1 MRLILLCLMGIV
13 CPYYLGRPVEAS
25 AGQPNFV
32 VILADDLGAMDL
44 GCYGSTFH
52 RTPHLDELA
61 RNGVRFTAAYAA
73 APVCS
78 PSRAALLTGLSPAR
92 IGLTDWLPGRA
103 DRPDQPLKRPE
114 IPQQLALEYDTLAE
128 CLARAGY
135 ATAHIGKWHLG
146 GKGFSPQDQGF
157 AMNVAGDETGTPLSY
172 FAPFRNAAGRYMPGL
187 ENAPDGQY
195 LTDRLADEAVGFV
208 RDQARTGIPFLLY
221 VPHYAVHTP
230 MKAREELVRTYDAS
244 GVAPGRQRN
253 PIYAAML
260 ESLDEAVGR
269 IVKAIDENGL
279 KDDTWIIF
287 TSDNGGLA
295 TLEGPNTPATS
306 NAPLREG
313 KGWLY
318 EGGLRV
324 PLIVRGPGLASA
336 GGTID
341 TPVIGQDILPTI
353 LALVPGSK
361 SNAPE
366 LDGHDL
372 SGLLLKGQELPRRSL
387 YWHYPHYPN
396 QGARPGGAVR
406 SDQWKLVEF
415 FEEGRKELYDL
426 KKDPSE
432 TRNLAGERADIVEKL
447 GKDLAEWRTK
457 VGAKVPSANPD
468 FVPSPQGRDGQIVM
482 PASKAMVRGL
492 QLRFEPQPHK
502 NTLGYWT
509 RAEDYAEWEFTVETP
524 GEFEITALV
533 GCGTGQEGSRVGFA
547 FDDTAPITLDVP
559 DTGGFQAFRAMRL
572 GFVKFDRPGRH
583 RLVVKPIEKAKQ
595 AVMDLREVRLR
606 PQAH

>member
-1 MRLILLCLMGIV
+1 MRPILLCLMGIV
-13 CPYYLGRPVEAS
+13 CPILSASFAEAAS
-25 AGQPNFV
+25 GQPNFV
-32 VILADDLGAMDL
+32 IILADDLGAMDL

-52 RTPHLDELA
+52 RTPHLDDLS
-61 RNGVRFTAAYAA
+61 RTGVRFTAAYAA

-114 IPQQLALEYDTLAE
+114 VAPRLDLEYDTLAE

-135 ATAHIGKWHLG
+135 TTAHIGKWHLG
-146 GKGFSPQDQGF
+146 GKGYLPQDQGF
-157 AMNVAGDETGTPLSY
+157 ARNVAGDETGTPLSY
-172 FAPFRNAAGRYMPGL
+172 FAPFRNAAGRFMPGL

-195 LTDRLADEAVGFV
+195 LTDRLADEAVEFV
-208 RDQARTGIPFLLY
+208 RDQAKSSTPFLLY

-230 MKAREELVRTYDAS
+230 MRAKDELVKTYDAT
-244 GVAPGRQRN
+244 GVAAGRQRN

-260 ESLDEAVGR
+260 ESLDAAVGR
-269 IVKAIDENGL
+269 IVKSIDEQGL
-279 KDDTWIIF
+279 KDNTWIIF

-295 TLEGPNTPATS
+295 TLEGPNTPATT

-324 PLIVRGPGLASA
+324 PLIVRGPGLASV

-341 TPVIGQDILPTI
+341 TPVIGQDLLPTI
-353 LALVPGSK
+353 LALVAGAKSK
-361 SNAPE
+361 TPE
-366 LDGHDL
+366 FDGQDL
-372 SGLLLKGQELPRRSL
+372 SGLLLKGQELPARSL

-415 FEEGRKELYDL
+415 FEDGRRELYDL

-432 TRNLAGERADIVEKL
+432 TKNLAGDRPEFVEKL
-447 GKDLAEWRTK
+447 GAELAGWRAK
-457 VGAKVPSANPD
+457 VGARLPTANPD
-468 FVPSPQGRDGQIVM
+468 FVPNPQGRDGQIVM
-482 PASKAMVRGL
+482 PASKAMVYGL

-509 RAEDYAEWEFTVETP
+509 RSEDYAAWEFTVETP

-533 GCGTGQEGSRVGFA
+533 GCGTGQEGSRVGFV
-547 FDDTAPITLDVP
+547 FDDMPPITLEVP
-559 DTGGFQAFRAMRL
+559 DTGGFQAFRPMRL
-572 GFVKFDRPGRH
+572 GFVKIDRAGRH

-606 PQAH
+606 PHTQ